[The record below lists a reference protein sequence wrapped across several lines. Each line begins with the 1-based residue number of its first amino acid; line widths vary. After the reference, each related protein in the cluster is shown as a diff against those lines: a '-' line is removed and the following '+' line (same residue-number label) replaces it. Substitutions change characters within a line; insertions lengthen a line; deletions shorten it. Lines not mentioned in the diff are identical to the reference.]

1 MKDNDEQIIEVL
13 KLWMGIVFVIG
24 GAAGLGVVYSIIRAL
39 GVFIFGIDIGG
50 K

>member
-13 KLWMGIVFVIG
+13 KLWMGILLVIG
-24 GAAGLGVVYSIIRAL
+24 GAAGLGVVYSLIRAV
-39 GVFIFGIDIGG
+39 GVLVFGVDIG

>member
-13 KLWMGIVFVIG
+13 KIWMGVILVIG
-24 GAAGLGVVYSIIRAL
+24 GAAGLGVVYSLVRAI
-39 GVFIFGIDIGG
+39 GVLVFGVDIG

>member
-13 KLWMGIVFVIG
+13 KIWFGFLFVIG
-24 GAAGLGVVYSIIRAL
+24 GAAGLGVIYSIIRAL
-39 GVFIFGIDIGG
+39 GVLVFGVDIG